1 MGGGRR
7 GSDRARRRHVRR
19 KKGMRDVIGR
29 RDWATCAFVGNIPS
43 DSDGSCRYWVDIL
56 LRRARGDY

>member
-29 RDWATCAFVGNIPS
+29 RARLSGIFPQIATALADF
-43 DSDGSCRYWVDIL
+43 L
-56 LRRARGDY
+56 LRRARGNY

>member
-29 RDWATCAFVGNIPS
+29 RARLSGIFPRIATA
-43 DSDGSCRYWVDIL
+43 RADI
-56 LRRARGDY
+56 G

>member
-29 RDWATCAFVGNIPS
+29 RARLSGIFPQIAT
-43 DSDGSCRYWVDIL
+43 
-56 LRRARGDY
+56 ARGDIYCVGPAVISLQSIHAA